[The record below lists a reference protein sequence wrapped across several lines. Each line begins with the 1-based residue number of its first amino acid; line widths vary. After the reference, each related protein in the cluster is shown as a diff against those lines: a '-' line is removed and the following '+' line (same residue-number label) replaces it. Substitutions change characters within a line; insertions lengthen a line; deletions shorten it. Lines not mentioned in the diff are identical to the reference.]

1 MTPALTVS
9 TMRSLIELTL
19 HEALDRANPGW
30 WLRSIERKTVRKEEA
45 YADHHSARNLLAP
58 LRSERRT

>member
-1 MTPALTVS
+1 
-9 TMRSLIELTL
+9 MRSLIELTL

-30 WLRSIERKTVRKEEA
+30 KLRSIQRKTVRKEAA
-45 YADHHSARNLLAP
+45 YADHHIGRKLLPP

>member
-1 MTPALTVS
+1 
-9 TMRSLIELTL
+9 MRSLIELML

-30 WLRSIERKTVRKEEA
+30 RLRSIERKTLRKEEA
-45 YADHHSARNLLAP
+45 YVAHHIRRKLLPP